1 MVRKRKKEKRNRLNA
16 KIRRRIMLAVTGTK
30 LVLVLLF
37 LLLFKVDN
45 IIVSGN
51 ERYTD
56 EEIKALCINENAYN
70 NSVLYYLF
78 HRRIDISDVPL
89 LDYVDTVYI
98 DRNTISLR
106 AHEKLTIGMFRVG
119 DKVCCIDQDGVV
131 IEIVSFEES
140 ANLNL
145 PLISGLGSKGTV
157 GERIEGVEDSV
168 LNALS
173 ALKSSFDKY
182 GISPE
187 YIYIERTSDKEASNI
202 EEASGENLEENSDA
216 SEENAASEE
225 NSAEEGNTQEND
237 SADSGNGALEETV
250 TYSLRFGNIK
260 VLLGEDK
267 NLEEKMR
274 RVAAIIPM
282 ISDRSGELHL
292 ENFDEDTENI
302 VFDTNAVVE

>member
-1 MVRKRKKEKRNRLNA
+1 MGKRKKEKRGKAAGLLQNRIL
-16 KIRRRIMLAVTGTK
+16 LAVAGTVLI
-30 LVLVLLF
+30 LVLIF

-45 IIVSGN
+45 IVVSGN

-56 EEIKALCINENAYN
+56 EEIKSLCINENAYN

-89 LDYVDTVYI
+89 LDYIDVVYV
-98 DRNTISLR
+98 DRNTISLK

-131 IEIVSFEES
+131 IEIVDYAES
-140 ANLNL
+140 GSLNL

-157 GERIEGVEDSV
+157 GEKIEGADDAV
-168 LNALS
+168 LNTLS

-182 GISPE
+182 GISPQ
-187 YIYIERTSDKEASNI
+187 YIYIERSAG
-202 EEASGENLEENSDA
+202 EET
-216 SEENAASEE
+216 EENADAENDETQSSEAE
-225 NSAEEGNTQEND
+225 NAAESSSGEEG
-237 SADSGNGALEETV
+237 EETV
-250 TYSLRFGNIK
+250 TYVLRFGNIR

-282 ISDRSGELHL
+282 ISDRMGELHL
-292 ENFDEDTENI
+292 ENYDEDTENI
-302 VFDTNAVVE
+302 IFDTNVVVE